1 MRILLACYFYL
12 PSTAGLW
19 PYVREL
25 KQALERAGHEVDIF
39 THHPDVLKYYVI
51 NNGNYLMKY
60 KVKYQVQEKLNPLY
74 DRYFPGLDLRVKD
87 YEYERISFELA
98 AACFDL
104 WKYDLIH
111 TQDVISTR
119 AMLHVK
125 PKQIPLIATLH
136 GAYAH
141 EQLLQGE
148 IKGKDTILWHYAYS
162 RDYYGSIS
170 SDYIIVPSNWL
181 KKMLV
186 EEYKVPSEKI
196 EVVQY
201 GIDIDAFSARM
212 NKDSLLGPPHNK
224 TIIACAARLSVEKGH
239 KYLLEA
245 LAKLK
250 QERNDWVCWLIGDGV
265 LREELE
271 LQTKELNLEQHVL
284 FMGKQNNVPALL
296 KLVDI
301 CVLPSIQDNL
311 PFAVMEA
318 QLAGKPV
325 IVTDAGGL
333 PEMVQHQVNGLVA
346 KAGDSESIYQ
356 NIKVMMDNKTLQD
369 RLSKNGKEFGLTQ
382 WPIEKMITRLF
393 NIYEKILHTKNKGT
407 LKKLDKRQEA
417 NSPLISE
424 QLYELSTPFDWHDY
438 DELWK
443 RMFPKLPN
451 EYSLLD
457 PNFIQVLKTYRDYRS

>member
-39 THHPDVLKYYVI
+39 THHPDVLKYYII

-74 DRYFPGLDLRVKD
+74 DRYFPGLDPQVKD
-87 YEYERISFELA
+87 YEYERISFEVA

-125 PKQIPLIATLH
+125 PKHIPLIATIH
-136 GAYAH
+136 GAFAN

-148 IKGKDTILWHYAYS
+148 IKGKDTIRWHYAYT
-162 RDYYGSIS
+162 RDYVGSIS

-181 KKMLV
+181 KKILV
-186 EEYKVPSEKI
+186 DEYKVPSEKI
-196 EVVQY
+196 EVVPY
-201 GIDIDAFSARM
+201 GIDFEAFTNRM
-212 NKDSLLGPPHNK
+212 EKDSLLGPPHNK
-224 TIIACAARLSVEKGH
+224 TIIACTARLSAEKGH
-239 KYLLEA
+239 KYLLGA

-250 QERNDWVCWLIGDGV
+250 QERDDWVCWLIGDGV

-271 LQTKELNLEQHVL
+271 LQAKKLNLDQNVL

-301 CVLPSIQDNL
+301 CLLPSIQDNL

-318 QLAGKPV
+318 QLAGKPI

-333 PEMVQHQVNGLVA
+333 PEMVQHRVTGLVA
-346 KAGDSESIYQ
+346 KIGNSESLYQ
-356 NIKVMMDNKTLQD
+356 NIKEIMGNKTLQKT
-369 RLSKNGKEFGLTQ
+369 LSNNGREFGINQ

-393 NIYEKILHTKNKGT
+393 NIYEKIFYTKNKGT
-407 LKKLDKRQEA
+407 LITHTKSKET

-424 QLYELSTPFDWHDY
+424 QLYELPTPFDFHDY
-438 DELWK
+438 GNLWQ
-443 RMFPKLPN
+443 RMLPKLPK

-457 PNFIQVLKTYRDYRS
+457 QNFIEVLKTYKNYSS